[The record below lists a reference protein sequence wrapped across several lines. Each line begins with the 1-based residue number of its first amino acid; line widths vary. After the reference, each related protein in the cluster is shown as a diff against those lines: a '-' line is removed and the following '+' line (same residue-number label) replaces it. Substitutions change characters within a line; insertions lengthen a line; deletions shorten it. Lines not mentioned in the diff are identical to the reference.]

1 MCNRLR
7 RNTLLAAA
15 VHLGLLKVVVKDPT
29 INWTQ
34 AVDLGQ
40 GRAIGLGIIDGQIDM
55 RQANGFGYD

>member
-1 MCNRLR
+1 
-7 RNTLLAAA
+7 
-15 VHLGLLKVVVKDPT
+15 LKVVVKDPT